1 MLVFQLKKKYDT
13 KISELEK
20 NTLIMIM
27 TKILLITEFNTVAA
41 DFFNSRLAEANLIQ
55 RHILML
61 NTHVLMEKLRS
72 IRRTC

>member
-1 MLVFQLKKKYDT
+1 
-13 KISELEK
+13 
-20 NTLIMIM
+20 M
-27 TKILLITEFNTVAA
+27 TNSEFNNFAPDV
-41 DFFNSRLAEANLIQ
+41 FNSRLAQANLIQ